1 MVKFNIA
8 VDEPGRRVFLL
19 GNHAIARGAL
29 EAGVRVAAA
38 YPGTPSSEILQAIAG
53 VAAKLGIHA
62 EWSVNEKVALEVA
75 IGASYAGARALAA
88 MKHVGV
94 NVALDALATLA
105 YTGVKGGL
113 VLVSADDPGMHS
125 SQNEQDNRL
134 LARFAKI
141 PCLEPYDAQSAK
153 DYTKFAFEVSE
164 KLQTPVMLRTTTR
177 VSHAKGDVTLG
188 ELPDYGK
195 RRFGFQKDARRYV
208 CVPAHSRALHPALN
222 RRLSE
227 IERYASKSELNRMQ
241 FGGEKG
247 IITAGVARNYVHEAV
262 QSLGAEVSLLE
273 LGITHPL
280 PRELIRRFL
289 SGVEEVLVVEELEPF
304 IEEQVRALCGGVA
317 VRGKDLLPR
326 EGELTPELV
335 EHAVARFLGVE
346 YSPPPRRSARLELP
360 PRPPVLCPG
369 CSHRA
374 LFYALK
380 KVTKRKIYA
389 GDIGCY
395 TLGALEPLKAMDT
408 CLCMGSGLSQAQGFY
423 HAGVDEAVVALIGD
437 STFLHAGLT
446 ALLNAAYNGA
456 EILVII
462 LDNRTTAMTGHQP
475 HPGTGVTATGEE
487 SFAVDFVALARTLGA
502 SYVAKVRP
510 NDFEATL
517 RVLEEALSRRGLRVV
532 VAEEPCALLGR
543 KLGLWKT
550 PPEVVEERCEGYL
563 CSACRACL
571 RIGCPAVGWD
581 RGRARIIEELCTGCG
596 LCIAVCPNEAI
607 LEVEDDS

>member
-1 MVKFNIA
+1 MAKPDIA
-8 VDEPGRRVFLL
+8 VNEPGRRVFLL
-19 GNHAIARGAL
+19 GNLAIARGAL

-38 YPGTPSSEILQAIAG
+38 YPGTPSSEILDAIAG
-53 VAAKLGIHA
+53 VAPRLGIHA
-62 EWSVNEKVALEVA
+62 EWSTNEKVALEVA

-105 YTGVKGGL
+105 YTGVNGAL

-134 LARFAKI
+134 LARFAKV
-141 PCLEPYDAQSAK
+141 PCLEPWDAQSAK
-153 DYTKFAFEVSE
+153 DYTMHAFELSE
-164 KLQTPVMLRTTTR
+164 KFQTPVMLRTTTR

-188 ELPDYGK
+188 ELPDYEKK
-195 RRFGFQKDARRYV
+195 RFSFQKDARRYV
-208 CVPAHSRALHPALN
+208 CVPSHSRELHPLLN
-222 RRLSE
+222 RKLAE
-227 IERYASKSELNRMQ
+227 LERYASSCELNRMRLE
-241 FGGEKG
+241 GEKG
-247 IITAGVARNYVHEAV
+247 IVVAGVARNYVLEAV
-262 QSLGAEVSLLE
+262 EALGAEVSILE

-280 PRELIRRFL
+280 PRRLVERFL
-289 SGVEEVLVVEELEPF
+289 GHVEEVLVVEELEPF
-304 IEEQVRALCGGVA
+304 IEEQLRTLGGDVV

-326 EGELTPELV
+326 EGELTPEQV
-335 EHAVARFLGVE
+335 EQAVARFLGVE
-346 YSPPPRRSARLELP
+346 YSPPPRRSSRLELP

-395 TLGALEPLKAMDT
+395 TLGAMPPLKAMDT
-408 CLCMGSGLSQAQGFY
+408 CLCMGSGVSQAQGFY
-423 HAGVDEAVVALIGD
+423 HAGVDAEVVALIGD
-437 STFLHAGLT
+437 STFLHAGLP

-475 HPGTGVTATGEE
+475 HPGVGITATGEE
-487 SFAVDFVALARTLGA
+487 TFALDFVALAKALGA

-517 RVLEEALSRRGLRVV
+517 RVLEEALSKRGLRVV
-532 VAEEPCALLGR
+532 IAEEPCALLGK

-550 PPEVVEERCEGYL
+550 PPRVVEERCEGYL
-563 CSACRACL
+563 CRACRACL
-571 RIGCPAVGWD
+571 RIGCPAVGWEQ
-581 RGRARIIEELCTGCG
+581 GRARIIEELCTGCG

-607 LEVEDDS
+607 VEVEQC